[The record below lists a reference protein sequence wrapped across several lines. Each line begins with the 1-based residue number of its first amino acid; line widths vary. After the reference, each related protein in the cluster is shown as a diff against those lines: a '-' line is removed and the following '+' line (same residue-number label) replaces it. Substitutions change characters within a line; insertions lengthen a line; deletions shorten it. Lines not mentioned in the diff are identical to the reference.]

1 MLPAEYFRQAEECL
15 RIAETVRDPHERASL
30 ITLARAWLTLAE
42 LAEKYAGAILVYET
56 PERPQQVAQQQQ
68 QPQPK
73 TDDKRE

>member
-15 RIAETVRDPHERASL
+15 RIAEAIRDPQERATL
-30 ITLARAWLTLAE
+30 ITLARTWLTLAD

-73 TDDKRE
+73 SPDKTE